1 MLEGG
6 SNLVAFSGGVDSTA
20 LFFLLMEQGIAF
32 DIAIVD
38 YGVREQSKEEVA
50 YAKELAQRYKKR
62 CFIHHAPPIKSNFEA
77 KARQIRY
84 TFFEQIIHKHHYDTL
99 VTAHHLGDR
108 LEWFLMQLS
117 KGAGVVELLGMQ
129 AQEKKEHYTIVRP
142 LLAKTKQELLA
153 YLERNN
159 IRYFEDESNNDLTIK
174 RNYFRHT
181 FSEPLLAQFAK
192 GIQKS
197 FEYLQKD
204 SELLVGNV
212 QMKRCNQLA
221 YTPTIHK
228 RSDLVTLDRYLKS
241 LGHVMRG
248 HEKMLFYSNDTIV
261 VGRKYVVWQHPR
273 YLFVAPYVKQAKMQK
288 RFKEKMRLLQ
298 VEPKLRGYLTV
309 DEEAVALLSLLL
321 A

>member
-1 MLEGG
+1 MLEEGK
-6 SNLVAFSGGVDSTA
+6 NLVAFSGGVDSTA
-20 LFFLLMEQGIAF
+20 LFFLLMEWGIDF

-38 YGVREQSKEEVA
+38 YGMRAQSKEEVA
-50 YAKELAQRYKKR
+50 YAKELAHTYQKR
-62 CFIHHAPPIKSNFEA
+62 CFTHLAPPIESNFEA

-84 TFFEQIIHKHHYDTL
+84 TFFEQIIRKHHYDTL
-99 VTAHHLGDR
+99 ITAHHLGDR
-108 LEWFLMQLS
+108 LEWFLMQLG
-117 KGAGVVELLGMQ
+117 KGAGVVELLGMHEY
-129 AQEKKEHYTIVRP
+129 EKREGYTIVRP

-153 YLERNN
+153 YLQQNK

-174 RNYFRHT
+174 RNYFRHN

-204 SELLVGNV
+204 SELLLNDVE
-212 QMKRCNQLA
+212 MKRCNQLA
-221 YTPTIHK
+221 YTPTTHK
-228 RSDLVTLDRYLKS
+228 RADLVTLDRYLKF

-248 HEKMLFYSNDTIV
+248 CEKTLFYSNDTIV
-261 VGRKYVVWQHPR
+261 IGRKYVVWQHPR
-273 YLFVAPYVKQAKMQK
+273 YLFVAPYIKQAKMQK
-288 RFKEKMRLLQ
+288 SFKEKMRLLR
-298 VEPKLRGYLTV
+298 VEPKLRGYLAE